1 MRPETEPELSDLIRG
16 AMSPVVVRG
25 GGTRGV
31 ALGAGDVLDT
41 TGLRGVTLYEPGALT
56 LVVRAGTGLAEVQAL
71 LAGERQR
78 LSFEVPDL
86 RAILGRPGES
96 TIGGVVAA
104 NASGPRRVQAGAC
117 RDSLLGVR
125 FVDGAGTVV
134 KNGGRVMKNVT
145 GYDLVKLMAGSW
157 GTLGV
162 LTELSFRVLAIP
174 QAVATVVVDCAA
186 REAPGILSKALGSPY
201 DVSGAAWAEG
211 RALVRVEGL
220 SASVAYRAQNLC
232 ALLGGRVEEVDWA
245 VIRDLTPLASHE
257 GDLWQ
262 IALRPSQAADVAAR
276 LDAPLMMDWG
286 GGRITARLPQGT
298 DARAKLA
305 PYTGH
310 ATRLSAGAGAFEP
323 EPAAVHA
330 LTSALRARFDPR
342 GILNAGRLA

>member
-1 MRPETEPELSDLIRG
+1 
-16 AMSPVVVRG
+16 MS
-25 GGTRGV
+25 
-31 ALGAGDVLDT
+31 
-41 TGLRGVTLYEPGALT
+41 
-56 LVVRAGTGLAEVQAL
+56 
-71 LAGERQR
+71 
-78 LSFEVPDL
+78 
-86 RAILGRPGES
+86 
-96 TIGGVVAA
+96 
-104 NASGPRRVQAGAC
+104 
-117 RDSLLGVR
+117 
-125 FVDGAGTVV
+125 
-134 KNGGRVMKNVT
+134 
-145 GYDLVKLMAGSW
+145 
-157 GTLGV
+157 
-162 LTELSFRVLAIP
+162 
-174 QAVATVVVDCAA
+174 AA

-245 VIRDLTPLASHE
+245 VIRDLTPLAAHE

-276 LDAPLMMDWG
+276 LDAPLVMDWG

>member
-1 MRPETEPELSDLIRG
+1 MTYRPETEAELAEMIR
-16 AMSPVVVRG
+16 ATQSPFEIRG
-25 GGTRGV
+25 GGTRAVGV
-31 ALGAGDVLDT
+31 IRGDVLE
-41 TGLRGVTLYEPGALT
+41 TGALCGVRLYEPAAMT
-56 LVVRAGTGLAEVQAL
+56 LVVGAGTPLAEVEAL
-71 LAGERQR
+71 LAAEGQR
-78 LSFEVPDL
+78 LPFEPP
-86 RAILGRPGES
+86 AGWGGATGS
-96 TIGGVVAA
+96 TIGGVVAS

-117 RDSLLGVR
+117 RDSLIGVR
-125 FVDGAGTVV
+125 FVDGTGAII

-186 REAPGILSKALGSPY
+186 GEAPAILSKALGSPY

-232 ALLGGRVEEVDWA
+232 ALLGGRLEEVDWA
-245 VIRDLTPLASHE
+245 MIRDLAPLAAQD

-276 LDAPLMMDWG
+276 LDAPLVMDWG

-310 ATRLSAGAGAFEP
+310 ATRLSQGAGAFEP

-330 LTSALRARFDPR
+330 LTSSLRARFDPR